1 MPLSTDVSLPRD
13 AEAVFPPRCVGCLS
27 DRPELVTFHGSR
39 FTWGRVFFFWLWLLR
54 KRVRCEVPICSD
66 CRPAVRRRKFVEL
79 LLLVGVAS
87 GVVVTIYPWLQTL
100 DLGRQGSKLI
110 ALAAVLV
117 GWLPYIVWSI
127 FRPPLFDLTVGEDL
141 VDYEFANADYAERF
155 VEANEDQVVD
165 VG

>member
-1 MPLSTDVSLPRD
+1 M
-13 AEAVFPPRCVGCLS
+13 
-27 DRPELVTFHGSR
+27 
-39 FTWGRVFFFWLWLLR
+39 
-54 KRVRCEVPICSD
+54 
-66 CRPAVRRRKFVEL
+66 
-79 LLLVGVAS
+79 GVAS
-87 GVVVTIYPWLQTL
+87 GVIVTIYPWLQTL